1 MATLDDNAIPYKKT
15 IEYSYQINHS
25 ISRVWVIIRDAPAS
39 SLLTTE
45 DHFPIIITKG
55 KETWTVGTEF
65 CGKMKE
71 FGEYYGKCIKVKNF
85 PQIKKLQWEMKTQTI
100 PSPIIYES
108 QLYKTEED
116 EESTIL
122 LIKLKFY
129 DEESYNNY
137 LLLKDKYE
145 KLNEKFINKIN
156 VTLTDSTL
164 NLYQYEAGLIYSS
177 MDKIWEFVT
186 NLISLKKIAP
196 LIRMDCDNED
206 ETYSTVPGTEK
217 KISIDNHKGYYI
229 TKTLKYDKRKSWNK
243 WIFCY
248 TISSGEPK
256 VPRQLIFI
264 TLSKINSNEC
274 QLSFFNEFK
283 EPARSEFIKGLSNQ
297 KKYIIQSIKDYLEN
311 YN

>member
-1 MATLDDNAIPYKKT
+1 MATLDVNAIPFKKT

-25 ISRVWVIIRDAPAS
+25 ISRVWVIIRDAAAS
-39 SLLTTE
+39 SLLICE

-65 CGKMKE
+65 CGKMKQ

-85 PQIKKLQWEMKTQTI
+85 PQIKKLKWEIKSSRLH
-100 PSPIIYES
+100 SPITYES
-108 QLYKTEED
+108 QLYKAEED
-116 EESTIL
+116 EDRTIL

-129 DEESYNNY
+129 EQESYNSY
-137 LLLKDKYE
+137 LLAKEQYE
-145 KLNEKFINKIN
+145 KLNDNFINKIN
-156 VTLTDSTL
+156 VALTDSTL

-177 MDKIWEFVT
+177 MEKIWEFVT

-206 ETYSTVPGTEK
+206 ETYSIIPGEEK

-248 TISSGEPK
+248 TIVSGEPK

-283 EPARSEFIKGLSNQ
+283 EPAKSEFIKGLSNQ